1 MKYFHNIELQDSK
14 ITGLIVDPLST
25 DPSFDQTD
33 AGRIYFN
40 SSTQTLRLNNGQEYI
55 DVSIPANFNNLIAT
69 LGSNWITV
77 NYAFNPAP
85 FNALDN
91 VSGLD
96 ANSSLFDVISQLDH
110 AISQTGGSSLLTLS
124 DVVETT
130 TLVAG
135 NILYFNGDNFTFA
148 DIDTLIANYGN
159 ITYLGLKDVDAS
171 DVADGDVF
179 FFNAASQKFKAGSMV
194 YTQEDFQNTTSH
206 TITHTLGVKYCG
218 VTIINRS
225 NDTLITNATVVFTD
239 INQIDITLP
248 AAAPI
253 YVVLVATP
261 ALT

>member
-14 ITGLIVDPLST
+14 ITGLIVDPLSA
-25 DPSFDQTD
+25 DPSFEQSD

-40 SSTQTLRLNNGQEYI
+40 SASQTLRLNNGQSYI
-55 DVSIPANFNNLIAT
+55 DVSIPSNFNNLITT
-69 LGSNWITV
+69 LGANWITV

-91 VSGLD
+91 ISGLD
-96 ANSSLFDVISQLDH
+96 ANNSLFDVIAQLDH
-110 AISQTGGSSLLTLS
+110 AISQTGGTSLLTLS

-130 TLVAG
+130 ALVAG
-135 NILYFNGDNFTFA
+135 NVLYFNGDNFTFT
-148 DIDTLIANYGN
+148 DIDSLIANYGT

-171 DVADGDVF
+171 NVADGDVF
-179 FFNAASQKFKAGSMV
+179 FYNAASQQFKAGSMV
-194 YTQEDFQNTTSH
+194 YTQEDFQNTISH
-206 TITHTLGVKYCG
+206 TISHTLGVKYCG

-225 NDTLITNATVVFTD
+225 NDTLITNAAVTFTD
-239 INQIDITLP
+239 VNQIDITLQT
-248 AAAPI
+248 AAPI